1 MFITMNLLS
10 WLILGTLLGLCANI
24 ADPTSRPE
32 DSINTL
38 VLANI
43 SAVFGGLMASFL
55 LDINF
60 FTFNVIALTIAL
72 LTSIFSLFI
81 QRNIPVFNI
90 RR

>member
-1 MFITMNLLS
+1 MNLLS
-10 WLILGTLLGLCANI
+10 WLILGTLLGFFANV
-24 ADPTSRPE
+24 ADPTKQPE
-32 DSINTL
+32 DSINTI

-43 SAVFGGLMASFL
+43 SSVFGGLMASLL

-60 FTFNVIALTIAL
+60 FTFNVITLTVAL
-72 LTSIFSLFI
+72 LTSITALFI